1 MVEYT
6 EIKENEVFTMQTA
19 LIRLSTIQDI
29 RNFIEIVTMTD
40 VEVDL
45 RSNRYLVNGKS
56 IMGIYS
62 LDLQNPIELI
72 VHSDNCPELMDKLSH
87 FFVTDEES
95 EDE

>member
-1 MVEYT
+1 
-6 EIKENEVFTMQTA
+6 MQTA

-29 RNFIEIVTMTD
+29 RTFIEIVTMTD

-72 VHSDNCPELMDKLSH
+72 VHDDNCPELMEKLSR
-87 FFVTDEES
+87 FFVTDEEN
-95 EDE
+95 EEE

>member
-1 MVEYT
+1 
-6 EIKENEVFTMQTA
+6 MQTA

-29 RNFIEIVTMTD
+29 RTFIEIVTMTD

-72 VHSDNCPELMDKLSH
+72 VHDDNCPALMEKLSR
-87 FFVTDEES
+87 FFVADEEN
-95 EDE
+95 EEE

>member
-1 MVEYT
+1 
-6 EIKENEVFTMQTA
+6 MQTA

-29 RNFIEIVTMTD
+29 RTFIEIVTMTD

-45 RSNRYLVNGKS
+45 RSDRYLVNGKS

-72 VHSDNCPELMDKLSH
+72 VHEDNCPALMEKLSR
-87 FFVTDEES
+87 FFVIDEEN
-95 EDE
+95 DEE